1 VFIQARQPCRFSTFE
16 PIVTRTLARCSLG
29 VLLGALLAGPLAA
42 QAAVPSLDK
51 AAKRAQTDVKVLAA
65 DELGGRLTGT
75 AGADSAAAYV
85 ARRFA
90 QVGLQPPPGGWFQP
104 FTVSKDAPAVQHAN
118 LGDLN
123 GKNVIG
129 ILPGRD
135 PVLRNETVIVGAHYD
150 HLGLGGFGALDPDSA
165 GRVHNGAD
173 DNASGTAALFAIA
186 ERLRAAPPART
197 VVFIAFS
204 GEELGL
210 LGSDYYVKHP
220 LYPLSATEIM
230 INLDMVGRLKNDK
243 LIVYGTGTA
252 TEIPALLDS
261 LNWYAKFD
269 LRPQPEGYGPSD
281 QTSFYAAKIPVLHFF
296 TDLHGDYHRS
306 SDDWDKINAQ
316 GLVRVADFAAAVAT
330 AMGNRPTRLTFV
342 DVPPPAPKAGAAAT
356 GGYGAYLGT
365 IPDMASGETGGVRIT
380 GVSKGSPAELGGM
393 KGGDM
398 ITKIGDYDV
407 PDLAGMTDALRNYKP
422 GDKVVVIVVRD
433 GKELGL
439 DITLGKRGG

>member
-1 VFIQARQPCRFSTFE
+1 MLSRS
-16 PIVTRTLARCSLG
+16 LLG
-29 VLLGALLAGPLAA
+29 VLLGAAFVAPLHGQTAA
-42 QAAVPSLDK
+42 PSLDK
-51 AAKRAQTDVKVLAA
+51 AAKRAQTDVKVLSA
-65 DELGGRLTGT
+65 DELGGRMTGT
-75 AGADSAAAYV
+75 AGADSAAAYM

-90 QVGLQPPPGGWFQP
+90 QAGLQAPPGGWFQD

-118 LGDLN
+118 LGELH

-150 HLGLGGFGALDPDSA
+150 HLGLGGFGAMDSPDST

-173 DNASGTAALFAIA
+173 DNASGAAALLAIA
-186 ERLRAAPPART
+186 TRLRASPPART

-220 LYPLSATEIM
+220 LYPLTATEAM

-252 TEIPALLDS
+252 AEFPALLDS

-296 TDLHGDYHRS
+296 TDLHSDYHRS
-306 SDDWDKINAQ
+306 TDDWDKINAQ
-316 GLVRVADFAAAVAT
+316 GLVRVADFAAAMTT
-330 AMGNRPTRLTFV
+330 ALANRPTRLTFV
-342 DVPPPAPKAGAAAT
+342 DVPPPAPKAGAAVT
-356 GGYGAYLGT
+356 SGYGAYLGT
-365 IPDMASGETGGVRIT
+365 IPDMASGEAGGVKIT
-380 GVSKGSPAELGGM
+380 GVSKGSPAELAGM
-393 KGGDM
+393 QGGDM

-407 PDLAGMTDALRNYKP
+407 ADLAGMTDALRAYKP
-422 GDKVVVIVVRD
+422 GDKVVVVVMRD
-433 GKELGL
+433 GVEKKL
-439 DITLGKRGG
+439 DVTLGKRGG

>member
-1 VFIQARQPCRFSTFE
+1 M
-16 PIVTRTLARCSLG
+16 TRKLAHCSLA
-29 VLLGALLAGPLAA
+29 VLLGALLAAPLAA

-422 GDKVVVIVVRD
+422 GDKVVVIVIRD
-433 GKELGL
+433 GKEMGL
-439 DITLGKRGG
+439 DVTLGKRGG

>member
-1 VFIQARQPCRFSTFE
+1 M
-16 PIVTRTLARCSLG
+16 TRTLARCSLG

-210 LGSDYYVKHP
+210 LGSGYYVKHP

>member
-1 VFIQARQPCRFSTFE
+1 MTRQL
-16 PIVTRTLARCSLG
+16 VRCSLG
-29 VLLGALLAGPLAA
+29 ILLGALLAAPLAA

-51 AAKRAQTDVKVLAA
+51 AAKRVQTDVKVLAA

-90 QVGLQPPPGGWFQP
+90 QVGLQPAPGGWFQA

-150 HLGLGGFGALDPDSA
+150 HLGLGGFGALDPDST

-186 ERLRAAPPART
+186 TRLKAARPART

-220 LYPLSATEIM
+220 IYPLTATQAM

-296 TDLHGDYHRS
+296 TDLHGDYHRA
-306 SDDWDKINAQ
+306 SDDWDKINAP
-316 GLVRVADFAAAVAT
+316 GLVRVADFAAAMAT
-330 AMGNRPTRLTFV
+330 ALGNRPTRLTFV

-356 GGYGAYLGT
+356 AGYGAYLGT
-365 IPDMASGETGGVRIT
+365 VPDMASGESGGVLIT
-380 GVSKGSPAELGGM
+380 GVSKGSPAELAGM
-393 KGGDM
+393 KGGDK

-407 PDLAGMTDALRNYKP
+407 ADLAGMTDALRAYKP
-422 GDKVVVIVVRD
+422 GDKVVIIVIRD
-433 GKELGL
+433 GKPIGL
-439 DITLGKRGG
+439 DVTLGKRGG

>member
-1 VFIQARQPCRFSTFE
+1 M
-16 PIVTRTLARCSLG
+16 TRHLSPALPG
-29 VLLGALLAGPLAA
+29 LLLAALISTPLAGQTA
-42 QAAVPSLDK
+42 LPTVDQAAKL
-51 AAKRAQTDVKVLAA
+51 AQTDIKILAS

-90 QVGLQPPPGGWFQP
+90 QAGLQAPPGGWFQP

-118 LGDLN
+118 LGELH

-135 PVLRNETVIVGAHYD
+135 PARRNETIIIGAHYD
-150 HLGLGGFGALDPDSA
+150 HLGLGGFGALDPDST

-173 DNASGTAALFAIA
+173 DNASGTAALMAIA
-186 ERLRAAPPART
+186 ARLHATPLART

-210 LGSDYYVKHP
+210 LGSDYYVKNP
-220 LYPLSATEIM
+220 IYPLASTEAM

-252 TEIPALLDS
+252 TQFPALLDS

-281 QTSFYAAKIPVLHFF
+281 QTSFYAAKIPVLHLF

-306 SDDWDKINAQ
+306 TDDWDKINAL
-316 GLVRVADFAAAVAT
+316 GLIRVSEFAAAIAT
-330 AMGNRPTRLTFV
+330 ALGNRTEPLTFV
-342 DVPPPAPKAGAAAT
+342 DVPPPAPKGGEVAT
-356 GGYGAYLGT
+356 SGYGAYLGT
-365 IPDMASGETGGVRIT
+365 IPDMASGESGGVRIT
-380 GVSKGSPAELGGM
+380 GVSKGSPAEQAGM
-393 KGGDM
+393 QGGDM

-407 PDLAGMTDALRNYKP
+407 PDLVAMTDALRSYKP
-422 GDKVVVIVVRD
+422 GDKVVIVVVRN
-433 GKELGL
+433 GETLGL
-439 DITLGKRGG
+439 DVTLGKRGG

>member
-1 VFIQARQPCRFSTFE
+1 
-16 PIVTRTLARCSLG
+16 
-29 VLLGALLAGPLAA
+29 
-42 QAAVPSLDK
+42 
-51 AAKRAQTDVKVLAA
+51 
-65 DELGGRLTGT
+65 
-75 AGADSAAAYV
+75 
-85 ARRFA
+85 
-90 QVGLQPPPGGWFQP
+90 
-104 FTVSKDAPAVQHAN
+104 VSKDAPAVQHAN

-173 DNASGTAALFAIA
+173 DNAPHRGALRHRGTPA
-186 ERLRAAPPART
+186 AAPPADRR
-197 VVFIAFS
+197 VHRVQRQ
-204 GEELGL
+204 ELGL

-230 INLDMVGRLKNDK
+230 INLDMVGRLNNDK

-330 AMGNRPTRLTFV
+330 ATGNRPTRLTFV
-342 DVPPPAPKAGAAAT
+342 DVPPPAPKAGPPPRAAT
-356 GGYGAYLGT
+356 APISAPSPT
-365 IPDMASGETGGVRIT
+365 WASGETGGVRIT
-380 GVSKGSPAELGGM
+380 GSRREPAELGGM
-393 KGGDM
+393 KGA
-398 ITKIGDYDV
+398 T
-407 PDLAGMTDALRNYKP
+407 
-422 GDKVVVIVVRD
+422 
-433 GKELGL
+433 
-439 DITLGKRGG
+439 

>member
-1 VFIQARQPCRFSTFE
+1 MTRQL
-16 PIVTRTLARCSLG
+16 VRCSLG
-29 VLLGALLAGPLAA
+29 VLLGALLAAPLAA
-42 QAAVPSLDK
+42 QAAAPSLDK
-51 AAKRAQTDVKVLAA
+51 AAKRVQTDVKVLSA

-75 AGADSAAAYV
+75 AGADSAAAYI

-90 QVGLQPPPGGWFQP
+90 QAGLQAPPGGWFQS

-123 GKNVIG
+123 GKNVVG
-129 ILPGRD
+129 ILPGSD

-186 ERLRAAPPART
+186 ARLHAKPTART

-220 LYPLSATEIM
+220 IYPLTGAQAM

-281 QTSFYAAKIPVLHFF
+281 QTSFYAAKVPVLHFF

-306 SDDWDKINAQ
+306 TDDWDKINAP
-316 GLVRVADFAAAVAT
+316 GLVRVADFAAAMTT
-330 AMGNRPTRLTFV
+330 ALGNRPTRLTFV
-342 DVPPPAPKAGAAAT
+342 DVPPPAPKAGAAVT
-356 GGYGAYLGT
+356 SGYGAYLGT
-365 IPDMASGETGGVRIT
+365 IPDMASGEGGGVLIT
-380 GVSKGSPAELGGM
+380 GVSKGSPAELAGM
-393 KGGDM
+393 KGGDK

-407 PDLAGMTDALRNYKP
+407 ADLAGMTDALRSYKP
-422 GDKVVVIVVRD
+422 GDKVVIVVIRD
-433 GKELGL
+433 GKSIGL
-439 DITLGKRGG
+439 DVTLGKRGG

>member
-1 VFIQARQPCRFSTFE
+1 M
-16 PIVTRTLARCSLG
+16 TRILARCSLG
-29 VLLGALLAGPLAA
+29 VLLGALLAAPLAA

-135 PVLRNETVIVGAHYD
+135 PVLRNETVIIGAHYD

-186 ERLRAAPPART
+186 QRLRAAPLART

-330 AMGNRPTRLTFV
+330 ATGNRPSRLTFV

-422 GDKVVVIVVRD
+422 GDKVVVVVIRD
-433 GKELGL
+433 GKEIGL
-439 DITLGKRGG
+439 DVTLGKRGG

>member
-1 VFIQARQPCRFSTFE
+1 M
-16 PIVTRTLARCSLG
+16 
-29 VLLGALLAGPLAA
+29 
-42 QAAVPSLDK
+42 
-51 AAKRAQTDVKVLAA
+51 
-65 DELGGRLTGT
+65 
-75 AGADSAAAYV
+75 
-85 ARRFA
+85 
-90 QVGLQPPPGGWFQP
+90 
-104 FTVSKDAPAVQHAN
+104 
-118 LGDLN
+118 
-123 GKNVIG
+123 
-129 ILPGRD
+129 
-135 PVLRNETVIVGAHYD
+135 
-150 HLGLGGFGALDPDSA
+150 
-165 GRVHNGAD
+165 HNGAD

-365 IPDMASGETGGVRIT
+365 VPDMASGETGGVRIT

-393 KGGDM
+393 MGGDM
-398 ITKIGDYDV
+398 ITKIGDFDV

-433 GKELGL
+433 GKEMAL
-439 DITLGKRGG
+439 DVTLGKRGG

>member
-1 VFIQARQPCRFSTFE
+1 ML
-16 PIVTRTLARCSLG
+16 VTRPRFRCSLAL
-29 VLLGALLAGPLAA
+29 LLGLVLAA
-42 QAAVPSLDK
+42 PLTGQTSTQVLDQAS
-51 AAKRAQTDVKVLAA
+51 KRAQTDVKVLAA

-75 AGADSAAAYV
+75 AGADSAAAYI

-90 QVGLQPPPGGWFQP
+90 QLGLQAAPGGWFQA

-118 LGDLN
+118 LGELH

-129 ILPGRD
+129 ILPGHD
-135 PVLRNETVIVGAHYD
+135 PALRNQTVIVGAHYD
-150 HLGLGGFGALDPDSA
+150 HLGPGGFGALDPDST

-186 ERLRAAPPART
+186 ARLQAAPPGRT

-210 LGSDYYVKHP
+210 LGSDYYVKNP
-220 LYPLSATEIM
+220 IYPLTATEAM
-230 INLDMVGRLKNDK
+230 INLDMVGRLKQDK

-252 TEIPALLDS
+252 TEFPALLDS

-269 LRPQPEGYGPSD
+269 LRHQPEGYGPSD

-296 TDLHGDYHRS
+296 TDLHADYHRS
-306 SDDWDKINAQ
+306 TDDWDKINAP
-316 GLVRVADFAAAVAT
+316 GLVRVADFAAAMAT
-330 AMGNRPTRLTFV
+330 TLGNRPSRLTFV
-342 DVPPPAPKAGAAAT
+342 DVPPQAPKAGAVAT
-356 GGYGAYLGT
+356 PGYGAYLGT
-365 IPDMASGETGGVRIT
+365 IPDMASGESGGVRIS

-393 KGGDM
+393 QGGDM

-407 PDLAGMTDALRNYKP
+407 PNLVAMTDALRAYKP
-422 GDKVVVIVVRD
+422 GDKVVVVVLRD
-433 GKELGL
+433 GAEKKL
-439 DITLGKRGG
+439 DVTLGKRGG

>member
-1 VFIQARQPCRFSTFE
+1 M
-16 PIVTRTLARCSLG
+16 TRIIPR
-29 VLLGALLAGPLAA
+29 VLLGALLGVVLLAPLHGQTAA
-42 QAAVPSLDK
+42 PALDK
-51 AAKRAQTDVKVLAA
+51 AAKRAQTDVKVLSA
-65 DELGGRLTGT
+65 DQFGGRLTGT
-75 AGADSAAAYV
+75 AGADSAAAYL

-90 QVGLQPPPGGWFQP
+90 QAGLQAPPGGWFQE

-118 LGDLN
+118 LGELH

-135 PVLRNETVIVGAHYD
+135 PVLRTETVIIGAHYD
-150 HLGLGGFGALDPDSA
+150 HLGLGGFGAMDAPDST

-173 DNASGTAALFAIA
+173 DNASGAAALLAIA
-186 ERLRAAPPART
+186 TRLRAAPLART

-220 LYPLSATEIM
+220 LYPLPATEAM

-252 TEIPALLDS
+252 TEFPALLDS

-296 TDLHGDYHRS
+296 TDLHADYHRS
-306 SDDWDKINAQ
+306 TDDWDKINAQ
-316 GLVRVADFAAAVAT
+316 GLVRVSDFAAAMAT
-330 AMGNRPTRLTFV
+330 ALGNRPSRLTFV
-342 DVPPPAPKAGAAAT
+342 DVPPPAPKGGVAAT
-356 GGYGAYLGT
+356 SGYGAYLGT
-365 IPDMASGETGGVRIT
+365 IPDMASGEAGGVRIT
-380 GVSKGSPAELGGM
+380 GVSKGSPADLAGM
-393 KGGDM
+393 QGGDV

-407 PDLAGMTDALRNYKP
+407 MNLEEMTAALRSYKP
-422 GDKVVVIVVRD
+422 GDKVVVVVTRE
-433 GKELGL
+433 GAEKRL
-439 DITLGKRGG
+439 DVTLGKRGG

>member
-1 VFIQARQPCRFSTFE
+1 
-16 PIVTRTLARCSLG
+16 VTRTLARCSLG

>member
-1 VFIQARQPCRFSTFE
+1 M
-16 PIVTRTLARCSLG
+16 TRKLAHCSLG
-29 VLLGALLAGPLAA
+29 VLLGALLAAPLAA

-90 QVGLQPPPGGWFQP
+90 QVGLQPAPGGWFQP

-393 KGGDM
+393 MGGDM

-433 GKELGL
+433 GKEMAL
-439 DITLGKRGG
+439 DVTLGKRGG